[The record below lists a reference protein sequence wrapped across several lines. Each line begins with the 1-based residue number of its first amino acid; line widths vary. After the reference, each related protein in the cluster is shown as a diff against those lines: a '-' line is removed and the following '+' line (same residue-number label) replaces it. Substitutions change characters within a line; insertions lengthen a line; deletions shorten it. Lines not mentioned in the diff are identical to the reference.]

1 MQVRWKTDRWL
12 QKHCV
17 YTSDVKADL
26 STCKDNAE
34 GTVDLQSRPAG
45 GAQELANL
53 DDDKFHS
60 YQKVFIVV
68 NSYFMKISS
77 YILEFLIS
85 RPHFTGQMALV
96 LPLFLIGLLENEVTS
111 YCLLFKFSFY
121 FADLGVCF
129 VNAGLNRYIE
139 QLVASAE
146 AAVEEVIRRGVSDPN
161 KIAVGGHSYWAFM
174 TANLLAHAP
183 HLFSCGIAISGAYN
197 RTLTPFGFQNEERT
211 LWEATH
217 TYVEMSPFMSAN
229 KNKKPIL
236 LIHGEEDNNPGTL
249 TMQIIQS
256 DSFFNALKGH
266 GALCRLVILPYK
278 SHDYSAR
285 ESIMHVLWETDR
297 WLQKHCVYSSD
308 VKLQFNKKKL
318 LGDEARS
325 TCCNLDV

>member
-68 NSYFMKISS
+68 
-77 YILEFLIS
+77 
-85 RPHFTGQMALV
+85 
-96 LPLFLIGLLENEVTS
+96 
-111 YCLLFKFSFY
+111 
-121 FADLGVCF
+121 
-129 VNAGLNRYIE
+129 
-139 QLVASAE
+139 
-146 AAVEEVIRRGVSDPN
+146 SDPN

-197 RTLTPFGFQNEERT
+197 RTLTPFGFQVV
-211 LWEATH
+211 L
-217 TYVEMSPFMSAN
+217 
-229 KNKKPIL
+229 PI
-236 LIHGEEDNNPGTL
+236 PV
-249 TMQIIQS
+249 M
-256 DSFFNALKGH
+256 
-266 GALCRLVILPYK
+266 R
-278 SHDYSAR
+278 R
-285 ESIMHVLWETDR
+285 EHFGRRPIRMLR
-297 WLQKHCVYSSD
+297 
-308 VKLQFNKKKL
+308 
-318 LGDEARS
+318 
-325 TCCNLDV
+325 